1 VLATY
6 KYNVLFSIIL
16 KFQKIS
22 IPTLRVIGSLK
33 GEVVSKAE
41 MIILEISGW
50 GGGTKRSTGLVLIF
64 SGLKENSFFET
75 D

>member
-1 VLATY
+1 MLATY
-6 KYNVLFSIIL
+6 KYNVQFSIIL

-22 IPTLRVIGSLK
+22 IPILRVIGSLK

-64 SGLKENSFFET
+64 SGQENSFFET
-75 D
+75 G